1 MVYRVAVA
9 GASGYAGG
17 ELVRLLAAHPDL
29 EVVSVTAN
37 SNAGRTIASVHPHLA
52 SVDLKLLETNSETLY
67 GHDVV
72 FLALHTAHPEP
83 SAILLTPAWLSI
95 VVRIIG

>member
-37 SNAGRTIASVHPHLA
+37 SNAGRTLASVHPHLA
-52 SVDLKLLETNSETLY
+52 SIDLKLQEQIQKHYPGMTWF
-67 GHDVV
+67 
-72 FLALHTAHPEP
+72 FLP
-83 SAILLTPAWLSI
+83 STRLIRSH
-95 VVRIIG
+95 RRFS